1 MPRKARVPN
10 DMLEAAEPFDG
21 CCNTPDVLKA
31 ALQWLVDELSKS
43 EGMSPMLNG
52 TYQDGWNGAWR
63 HILRFLAP
71 GSDAGIKPFKCGS
84 GEMGT
89 LYWSKD
95 ADLDKLPEMRPAPI
109 DPEVDRI
116 DFYIESSSGEY
127 VPWKPTEGQLQML
140 SAMGLPTLLAGKGA
154 PNPQSPPET
163 GSSSMLA
170 TDTRP

>member
-71 GSDAGIKPFKCGS
+71 GSDADILM
-84 GEMGT
+84 EI
-89 LYWSKD
+89 L
-95 ADLDKLPEMRPAPI
+95 PAPI
-109 DPEVDRI
+109 HLTVLDEVMAHHRRRHPNCPICGTD
-116 DFYIESSSGEY
+116 
-127 VPWKPTEGQLQML
+127 VP
-140 SAMGLPTLLAGKGA
+140 
-154 PNPQSPPET
+154 SPPP
-163 GSSSMLA
+163 LP
-170 TDTRP
+170 R